1 MAVHCP
7 TGVLTD
13 LTPAEAV
20 ALLSALVFQE
30 RTDAAPA
37 PGALPPVLE
46 DARDLSVQVTAAGAA
61 PRRHL
66 PLGADGALLF
76 ASICGLRLPHLLTAS
91 GSTASIIQSCIFPA

>member
-37 PGALPPVLE
+37 PGALPPALE
-46 DARDLSVQVTAAGAA
+46 DARDLSVQVAA
-61 PRRHL
+61 PGQPPAATCPWEQMLHCCSQGFVGCIGL
-66 PLGADGALLF
+66 
-76 ASICGLRLPHLLTAS
+76 IC
-91 GSTASIIQSCIFPA
+91 